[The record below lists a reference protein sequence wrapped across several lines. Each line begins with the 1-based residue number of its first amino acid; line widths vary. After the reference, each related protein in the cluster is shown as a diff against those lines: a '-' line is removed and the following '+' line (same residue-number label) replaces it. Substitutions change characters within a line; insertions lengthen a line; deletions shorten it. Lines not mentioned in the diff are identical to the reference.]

1 MQQLWE
7 NLAALLK
14 VKTLVTLAVTGVFA
28 ALALA
33 GRLQPDVVM
42 SVVTMVMAFYFGTQ
56 DGKRGRAQSG
66 AQGDAASVQTGAAD
80 AQGDAAGA
88 DGAAAAAARTGKA
101 Q

>member
-14 VKTLVTLAVTGVFA
+14 VKTLVMLAVTGVFA

-56 DGKRGRAQSG
+56 DGKRGRAQS
-66 AQGDAASVQTGAAD
+66 DMTNVQTGAAG
-80 AQGDAAGA
+80 AQGAAAGA

>member
-1 MQQLWE
+1 MQQIWE

-14 VKTLVTLAVTGVFA
+14 VKTLVTLAVTGVFV

-56 DGKRGRAQSG
+56 DGKRGRAQS
-66 AQGDAASVQTGAAD
+66 DMTNVQTGAANVQND
-80 AQGDAAGA
+80 AMRATDADGA
-88 DGAAAAAARTGKA
+88 DGARTGKA

>member
-56 DGKRGRAQSG
+56 DGKRGRAQRGVAG
-66 AQGDAASVQTGAAD
+66 AQGGAAD
-80 AQGDAAGA
+80 AQ
-88 DGAAAAAARTGKA
+88 AAAVRTGKA

>member
-56 DGKRGRAQSG
+56 DGKRGRAQS
-66 AQGDAASVQTGAAD
+66 DMTNVQTGAAG

-88 DGAAAAAARTGKA
+88 DCAAAAAARTGKA

>member
-56 DGKRGRAQSG
+56 DGKRAG
-66 AQGDAASVQTGAAD
+66 AQGGTAHNET
-80 AQGDAAGA
+80 
-88 DGAAAAAARTGKA
+88 K
-101 Q
+101 

>member
-56 DGKRGRAQSG
+56 DGKRGRAQ
-66 AQGDAASVQTGAAD
+66 GDAASVQTGAD
-80 AQGDAAGA
+80 D
-88 DGAAAAAARTGKA
+88 AAAAAARTGKA

>member
-56 DGKRGRAQSG
+56 DGKRGRAQG
-66 AQGDAASVQTGAAD
+66 GAASAQTGAAD
-80 AQGDAAGA
+80 AQ
-88 DGAAAAAARTGKA
+88 AAAARTGKA

>member
-1 MQQLWE
+1 MMQQLWE

-56 DGKRGRAQSG
+56 DGKRGRAQ
-66 AQGDAASVQTGAAD
+66 GDAAGAQT
-80 AQGDAAGA
+80 GA

>member
-1 MQQLWE
+1 MMQQFWE

-56 DGKRGRAQSG
+56 DGKRGRAQG
-66 AQGDAASVQTGAAD
+66 AQGDAASVQTGA
-80 AQGDAAGA
+80 
-88 DGAAAAAARTGKA
+88 DGTAAAAARTGKA